1 VIFKDENVFNLYIIA
16 KTTDEPMIN
25 DVQREAV
32 NFLGDFAIKG
42 NEEAVT
48 ALQML
53 YRFPD
58 LHPLLREMVASKIG
72 RSQTI

>member
-1 VIFKDENVFNLYIIA
+1 MIFKDENVFNLYIIA
-16 KTTDEPMIN
+16 KTTDAPMIN

-32 NFLGDFAIKG
+32 DFLGDYAKKG

-58 LHPLLREMVASKIG
+58 LHPHLREKVATKIG
-72 RSQTI
+72 KSQTT

>member
-1 VIFKDENVFNLYIIA
+1 MNPVIFKDENVFNLNIIA
-16 KTTDEPMIN
+16 KATDEPMIN
-25 DVQREAV
+25 DVQRETV
-32 NFLGDFAIKG
+32 DFLGNFAMKG

-58 LHPLLREMVASKIG
+58 LHPLLREMVAGKIG
-72 RSQTI
+72 

>member
-1 VIFKDENVFNLYIIA
+1 VNTVIFKDENVFNLYVIA

-32 NFLGDFAIKG
+32 DFLGDFAKKG

-53 YRFPD
+53 NRFPD
-58 LHPLLREMVASKIG
+58 LHPHLREMVASKI
-72 RSQTI
+72 R